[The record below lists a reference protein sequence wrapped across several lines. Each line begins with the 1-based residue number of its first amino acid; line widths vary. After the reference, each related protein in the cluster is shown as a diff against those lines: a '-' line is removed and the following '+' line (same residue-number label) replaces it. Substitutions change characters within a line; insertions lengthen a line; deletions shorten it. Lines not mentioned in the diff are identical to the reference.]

1 MSKNTKSKN
10 LVLKETTATS
20 IEAAQLPKVEK
31 AANASYK
38 TISAENIAMAIRLAE
53 VEMERDD
60 ALLNFE
66 KANEGF
72 YKEISRLED
81 QLAFAQVELEAKN
94 SLLTEITDKL
104 TKFAETWKELRG
116 KPWKRF
122 FSAVGLLGEIMDI
135 VITIITDIKKHTI

>member
-10 LVLKETTATS
+10 LVLKENPAVTVDTV
-20 IEAAQLPKVEK
+20 QLPKADK
-31 AANASYK
+31 ASNASYK
-38 TISAENIAMAIRLAE
+38 TISAENIAMATRLAE
-53 VEMERDD
+53 VEMERDN

-72 YKEISRLED
+72 YKEITKLED

-94 SLLTEITDKL
+94 SLLAEITDKL

-122 FSAVGLLGEIMDI
+122 ISAVGLLGDIMD
-135 VITIITDIKKHTI
+135 TILKIIADIKKHTI